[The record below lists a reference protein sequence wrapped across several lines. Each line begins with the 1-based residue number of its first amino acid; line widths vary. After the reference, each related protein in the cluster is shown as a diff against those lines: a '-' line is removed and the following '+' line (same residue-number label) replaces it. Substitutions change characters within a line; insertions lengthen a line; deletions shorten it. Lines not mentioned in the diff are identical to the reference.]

1 MNLQGKSAIECC
13 EIILKSWGSPLMS
26 EDLKSRIDALGGS
39 YFKVSNL
46 ERRMRESD
54 KIRSVKV
61 KGKNYVKYR
70 YINDEKQGEM
80 YD

>member
-1 MNLQGKSAIECC
+1 
-13 EIILKSWGSPLMS
+13 MS

-54 KIRSVKV
+54 KILSVKV
-61 KGKNYVKYR
+61 QGKNYVKYR
-70 YINDEKQGEM
+70 YVGGDV
-80 YD
+80 